1 MKYRLYVDETGNH
14 DMHHVEDPNQR
25 FLGLV
30 GVAVSVQEVRDH
42 LGPRLE
48 ELKRRHFPYDPDD
61 PPVLHRKELVN
72 RRHPFHTLRD
82 PAVEAAFNADLLSL
96 LEDIEFQVIAVVIDK
111 REHRDRYVTWRFE
124 PYHYCMTVML
134 ERYVFLLEA
143 RGATGDAIAESRGG
157 VEDRKLKDSYTRLF
171 ESGTD
176 FVESRRFQAA
186 LTSRQLKVKPKR
198 DNIAGLQVADVLAH
212 PTRRDIL
219 LRNGLAAPEAA
230 VFGGRIIEVLERRRY
245 YRSAAGRIDGYGR
258 KLLP

>member
-14 DMHHVEDPNQR
+14 DMDHVEDPNQR

-30 GVAVSVQEVRDH
+30 GVAVSLQEVRDH

-82 PAVEAAFNADLLSL
+82 PAVEVAFNDDLLAL
-96 LEDIEFQVIAVVIDK
+96 LEDVEYQVIAVVIDK
-111 REHRDRYVTWRFE
+111 LEHRDRYSTWLFQ
-124 PYHYCMTVML
+124 PYHYCLKVML
-134 ERYVFLLEA
+134 ERYVFLLES
-143 RGATGDAIAESRGG
+143 RSATGDVMAESRGG
-157 VEDRKLKDSYTRLF
+157 VEDRRLKDSYARLF
-171 ESGTD
+171 ERGTE
-176 FVESRRFQAA
+176 FVESHRFQAT
-186 LTSRQLKVKPKR
+186 LTSRQLKVNPKR
-198 DNIAGLQVADVLAH
+198 DNIAGLQLADVLAH

-219 LRNGLAAPEAA
+219 RRNGLVTPEAA
-230 VFGGRIIEVLERRRY
+230 VFGDRILDVLKRRKY
-245 YRSAAGRIDGYGR
+245 YRSPAGRIDGHGR

>member
-14 DMHHVEDPNQR
+14 DMENVQDPNHR

-30 GVAVSVQEVRDH
+30 GVALSLQEIRDR

-48 ELKRRHFPYDPDD
+48 GLKRRHFPYDPDD

-82 PAVEAAFNADLLSL
+82 PLVEHAFNSDLLAF
-96 LEDIEFQVIAVVIDK
+96 LEKTEYRVFAVVIDK
-111 REHRDRYVTWRFE
+111 KEHRDRYTTWRFE

-134 ERYVFLLEA
+134 ERYVFLLESQQ
-143 RGATGDAIAESRGG
+143 ATGDVMAESRGG

-171 ESGTD
+171 ERGTD
-176 FVESRRFQAA
+176 FVDTTRFQKT
-186 LTSRQLKVKPKR
+186 LTSRELKVKPKR
-198 DNIAGLQVADVLAH
+198 DNIAGLQLADVLAH

-219 LRNGLAAPEAA
+219 KRNGLLAPSAE
-230 VFGGRIIEVLERRRY
+230 VFGDRIVEILEKRKY
-245 YRSAAGRIDGYGR
+245 YRSPLGRIDGYGR